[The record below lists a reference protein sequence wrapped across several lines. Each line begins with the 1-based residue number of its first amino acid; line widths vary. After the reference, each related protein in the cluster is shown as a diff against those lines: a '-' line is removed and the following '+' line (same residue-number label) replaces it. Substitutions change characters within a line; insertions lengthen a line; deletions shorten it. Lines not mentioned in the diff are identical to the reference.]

1 MKMQHK
7 QSRQGLEGTTIK
19 YMHEK
24 LWILKWS
31 WKAQN
36 VQGKKKAFS
45 GWIYFNNYNVFKEF
59 PDMIKRLS
67 LLICRKG
74 KEEEQVNRR
83 SLV

>member
-1 MKMQHK
+1 MDFEMV
-7 QSRQGLEGTTIK
+7 LESSKRT
-19 YMHEK
+19 
-24 LWILKWS
+24 
-31 WKAQN
+31 
-36 VQGKKKAFS
+36 GKKKTFS